1 MRFNKVR
8 KMDISNGPG
17 VRVSVFFQGCHFHC
31 KGCFNSETWDFL
43 GGKEYTSDIE
53 NKIFEFLDKDYIRGL
68 SILGGEPFHQ
78 TNIDSVISLS
88 KKFKE
93 KFPNKDL
100 WIWTGFLFEDI
111 LNKEILKYADV
122 IVDGNFMIDLKDPR
136 LKYCG
141 STNQRVIDVKK
152 TLMNNEI
159 ALYED

>member
-17 VRVSVFFQGCHFHC
+17 VRVAVFFQGCSFHC

-43 GGKEYTSDIE
+43 GGKEYTIDIE
-53 NKIFEFLDKDYIRGL
+53 EKILDFCNPEYIQGL
-68 SILGGEPFHQ
+68 SILGGEPFHES
-78 TNIDSVISLS
+78 NIKSTIWLA
-88 KKFKE
+88 KRFKQR
-93 KFPNKDL
+93 FPHKDL
-100 WIWTGFLFEDI
+100 WIWTGFLFDDI
-111 LNKEILKYADV
+111 SDKEILKYADV
-122 IVDGNFMIDLKDPR
+122 IVDGPFQIENKDPR

-159 ALYED
+159 TLYEG